1 MTNID
6 KIKFEQIKTSEVKA
20 LPPKKEEAKA
30 EPVKDKYVSSVKEEK
45 SVFGKAAEKVKN
57 FINEDIKGAGTFKEK
72 AEANLDFTT
81 KAAIAG
87 GVIGAG
93 AGAAVGY
100 QVGKAEMETAVKS
113 HEVWKE
119 PVMERKNLG
128 YIPDDYYSPARWWW
142 GDSWGNN
149 HVRYDDQGK
158 VTSGQSVIR
167 DVPVYEA
174 DGTPKMKTVEGNIS
188 SQRYGVAGAALGLAA
203 IGGIA
208 GTAAG
213 IAVGL
218 INKLI
223 HSK

>member
-6 KIKFEQIKTSEVKA
+6 KIKLEQIKTPEVKA
-20 LPPKKEEAKA
+20 LPLKKEEAKT
-30 EPVKDKYVSSVKEEK
+30 EPIKDKYVSSAKEEK
-45 SVFGKAAEKVKN
+45 SVFGKAAEKIKN
-57 FINEDIKGAGTFKEK
+57 FINEDIKGTKNLK
-72 AEANLDFTT
+72 AQADEGIDFTT

-87 GVIGAG
+87 GIIGAG
-93 AGAAVGY
+93 ASAAVGY
-100 QVGKAEMETAVKS
+100 QVGKTEVEAAVKS

-119 PVMERKNLG
+119 PVMESKNLG
-128 YIPDDYYSPARWWW
+128 HIPDDYYSPAGWWW
-142 GDSWGNN
+142 GDSWGN

-188 SQRYGVAGAALGLAA
+188 SRRYGIADATLGLAV